1 MCIFYIYW
9 TFWAC
14 LICRGHF
21 FLLFLD
27 VKHTVFNVIW
37 QANYTQSI
45 RQLDCRFYRQYN
57 ISSTTSTKVNTCWK
71 WKRNYKYIP
80 IYVYTPS
87 GSHWWHI
94 LTHYNLIAGL
104 EIITHEHNIMYLNW
118 NGKRFN
124 WVHLVFNYGQYILLS
139 SIKLFFYFLNIN
151 K

>member
-1 MCIFYIYW
+1 LRERQQCAFFLHIPNVLGMFDLSGR
-9 TFWAC
+9 F
-14 LICRGHF
+14 F
-21 FLLFLD
+21 FLLFSD

-104 EIITHEHNIMYLNW
+104 EIITHEHNNIMYLNKTI
-118 NGKRFN
+118 N
-124 WVHLVFNYGQYILLS
+124 VLIES
-139 SIKLFFYFLNIN
+139 FYFLII
-151 K
+151 